1 MSLEF
6 CWPTAH
12 QRKECSPIQQTSMV
26 YIPPIAGSASPCEPL
41 LGGLPNSSQLGFLRC
56 AVTLLGLERL
66 AFLFTSLTLFLFVRC
81 WRNRQDMQGW
91 DRAGQG
97 ILAWGPRESL
107 GGWRVILFSVLGKL
121 NEFGY
126 QRLNQMDSIVS
137 EDAQDQSL
145 LSVDPKA
152 TWDRPGRPAS
162 LFTASIR
169 VPCRDIG
176 SAVYTT

>member
-1 MSLEF
+1 
-6 CWPTAH
+6 
-12 QRKECSPIQQTSMV
+12 
-26 YIPPIAGSASPCEPL
+26 
-41 LGGLPNSSQLGFLRC
+41 
-56 AVTLLGLERL
+56 
-66 AFLFTSLTLFLFVRC
+66 
-81 WRNRQDMQGW
+81 MQGW